1 MKDWLLKNIIPDYI
15 TEELRETQRYSR
27 NLKNVGVIFAS
38 ISNFYDFYEEQ
49 FEVRSG
55 SLTRADAVAYALSS
69 HQRS

>member
-49 FEVRSG
+49 FEVR
-55 SLTRADAVAYALSS
+55 
-69 HQRS
+69 